1 MFCTDPLFLIIC
13 IGNRFRITKVL
24 FRCFL
29 NYFEPSGWISTG
41 RPVLESGPTT
51 ATLAAEHDATTAM
64 SKASGSFYALSVFN
78 GNIKMQTYKEVK

>member
-29 NYFEPSGWISTG
+29 NYFEPSGWISTE
-41 RPVLESGPTT
+41 RPVLESGLTT

-64 SKASGSFYALSVFN
+64 SKASSSVVFMVFI
-78 GNIKMQTYKEVK
+78 GNIKMQTDKKVK